1 MKSSK
6 VTESLFI
13 IAAVLIITA
22 LPYLILTWQP
32 QGNGRIINVVGYNLA
47 DPDPGVWVVSEGR
60 PTFSREINNVI
71 RVKQGEL
78 VTLRLTSMDVV
89 HGFNLSYYNIFE
101 TLYPGKITTVE
112 FVADKSGEFEF
123 YCSARSCGLGHL
135 EMKGTLIVEPE

>member
-1 MKSSK
+1 
-6 VTESLFI
+6 
-13 IAAVLIITA
+13 
-22 LPYLILTWQP
+22 
-32 QGNGRIINVVGYNLA
+32 
-47 DPDPGVWVVSEGR
+47 
-60 PTFSREINNVI
+60 NNVI
-71 RVKQGEL
+71 RVKQGEV